1 MIMKFYLYMYLF
13 NRHNL
18 HKNLKN

>member
-1 MIMKFYLYMYLF
+1 MKFYLYMYLF